1 MRCVGYRQAAEFLA
15 GVVDYATFVEK
26 AKAATRQLAKRQMTW
41 LRSMQGITVVDSLAM
56 TKDELVA
63 AAEVFFSTDQRVKT
77 TPANYIA

>member
-1 MRCVGYRQAAEFLA
+1 
-15 GVVDYATFVEK
+15 
-26 AKAATRQLAKRQMTW
+26 MTW

-77 TPANYIA
+77 KPTKNIA